1 MKKTIFSVLSI
12 AALSCLSFSSCNSE
26 ENEPQIPQQE
36 VIPEG
41 YVKHYVT
48 ANVPELSRTRA
59 EDPFAALWPALSS
72 TANDDT
78 MTLQYAIYTTGG
90 SVYKTGYSSI
100 EERDWKKG
108 NIGFNVVLP
117 ANREFKI
124 AAFLTKGELADY
136 QLDATNKTICLK
148 QSIADRTASGRW
160 TWDDLRRSPAVSYFP
175 SFLGGRG
182 ASVLCDHAAGGDA
195 FFYYGELPKT
205 DSQAITLKRPFVQ
218 VIVLSDGNIK
228 AGFASLGLHS
238 SDDVDG
244 GATDAYITSGYNFE
258 TDDVIQGATFASIV
272 RLDHSEAAD
281 WATNVTNFDGAKKVT
296 YNGRQMTV
304 VGNFYLFASK
314 NKTMFGRGGTSMY
327 LEYQAYD
334 SDQAH
339 VWKNV
344 EIADAAG
351 ALTQNTRYILT
362 TSAGDNLFEDSRSL
376 KFNVDSS
383 ITDKAL

>member
-41 YVKHYVT
+41 YVKHSVT

-72 TANDDT
+72 TTSDDT
-78 MTLQYAIYTTGG
+78 MTLQYAIYSENGTVFKTANVYFEE
-90 SVYKTGYSSI
+90 SVWS
-100 EERDWKKG
+100 KG
-108 NIGFNVVLP
+108 NIGFDVVLP
-117 ANREFKI
+117 ANRKFKI
-124 AAFLTKGELADY
+124 AALLIKGSEGDY
-136 QLDATNKTICLK
+136 KLDAANKTIGLGS
-148 QSIADRTASGRW
+148 SIADRTARGRW
-160 TWDDLRRSPAVSYFP
+160 SWDDLRMNPSVDYFP
-175 SFLGGRG
+175 AFLGGRG
-182 ASVLCDHAAGGDA
+182 TSIYSNHAAGGDA

-205 DSQAITLKRPFVQ
+205 DSQVITLKRPFVQ
-218 VIVLSDGNIK
+218 VIVLSDGSIK
-228 AGFASLGLHS
+228 NGFASLGLHS

-244 GATDAYITSGYNFE
+244 GETDAYITSGYNFE
-258 TDDVIQGATFASIV
+258 TDDVINGATFASIV

-334 SDQAH
+334 SAMAH